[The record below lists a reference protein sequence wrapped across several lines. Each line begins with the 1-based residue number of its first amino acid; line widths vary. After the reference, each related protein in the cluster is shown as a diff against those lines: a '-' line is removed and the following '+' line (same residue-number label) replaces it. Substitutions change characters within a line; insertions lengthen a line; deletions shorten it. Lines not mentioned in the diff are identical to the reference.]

1 MRFVNSLFFVLAL
14 SLLVG
19 CANKKEKK
27 TIQLMPNCEKF
38 LRIDN
43 FSDIVKEA
51 EAKDTVLNLTPEENK
66 VLMEV
71 YSRILKNCKVIDD
84 KPDFSSI
91 SAENLN
97 VDSAMFRIVLD
108 ALRPYMTGEK
118 VVGEEEGN
126 QQK

>member
-43 FSDIVKEA
+43 FSDI
-51 EAKDTVLNLTPEENK
+51 
-66 VLMEV
+66 
-71 YSRILKNCKVIDD
+71 
-84 KPDFSSI
+84 
-91 SAENLN
+91 
-97 VDSAMFRIVLD
+97 
-108 ALRPYMTGEK
+108 
-118 VVGEEEGN
+118 
-126 QQK
+126 QKKIRY